1 MFATLLSYNTWK
13 FCKGLVIHPTTTSY
27 VGNLRRENVRAWRGV
42 VLGPIF
48 LWEVLFLFKVR
59 EGREGGRKGERER
72 GREGRGVVVLMILY
86 MYIVYIPWWFS
97 TLTHSSKGT
106 R

>member
-1 MFATLLSYNTWK
+1 
-13 FCKGLVIHPTTTSY
+13 
-27 VGNLRRENVRAWRGV
+27 VGSFVGELRKAKCEAWRGV
-42 VLGPIF
+42 VLGTIF
-48 LWEVLFLFKVR
+48 LWEVLFFSKG
-59 EGREGGRKGERER
+59 GREG

-97 TLTHSSKGT
+97 TLTHSSKGA

>member
-1 MFATLLSYNTWK
+1 L
-13 FCKGLVIHPTTTSY
+13 
-27 VGNLRRENVRAWRGV
+27 
-42 VLGPIF
+42 
-48 LWEVLFLFKVR
+48 EVLQRIGDPPNNYLICGLICGRVEKGKMWGMEGGSFGDHLSLGSVVFFKVR
-59 EGREGGRKGERER
+59 EG

-97 TLTHSSKGT
+97 TLTHSSKGA